1 MIEQVEPEPEKEVE
15 VAPMMLAA
23 PALVSSGLAIDETNF
38 PDANFRSYVLA

>member
-23 PALVSSGLAIDETNF
+23 PALVSSGLALMKQT
-38 PDANFRSYVLA
+38 FRMRTLEAMF